1 MKTANMEERLAFIM
15 KAKNLSMTQFAEEIN
30 IQRSNMSHVMNGR
43 NKASLDFVSRILK
56 RFPDINP
63 DWLLFGKG
71 SMHRG
76 DDGTETASS
85 EEVVQYKAKAE
96 ELEKEVAQLRNQLSS
111 PQKSSENEPKEVSD
125 EHPAEYK
132 AELKIKSIVTFYN
145 DDTFKIY
152 TPK

>member
-1 MKTANMEERLAFIM
+1 MEERLAFIM
-15 KAKNLSMTQFAEEIN
+15 KAKNMSMTQFADEIN

-71 SMHRG
+71 SMNREDIPG
-76 DDGTETASS
+76 DEGARQDAEK
-85 EEVVQYKAKAE
+85 YKAKAE
-96 ELEKEVAQLRNQLSS
+96 ELEQEVADLRRQLLTVR
-111 PQKSSENEPKEVSD
+111 ENDKKEKTEVQDEEPVN
-125 EHPAEYK
+125 YK
-132 AELKIKSIVTFYN
+132 PEQKIKSIVTFYN

-152 TPK
+152 SPK

>member
-1 MKTANMEERLAFIM
+1 MEERLAFIM
-15 KAKNLSMTQFAEEIN
+15 KAKDLSMTQFADEIN

-56 RFPDINP
+56 RFPEINP

-71 SMHRG
+71 SMTRG
-76 DDGTETASS
+76 DEAEDRAANQDT
-85 EEVVQYKAKAE
+85 VKYKARAE
-96 ELEKEVAQLRNQLSS
+96 ELEKEVIQLRNKLLAVKETQKENI
-111 PQKSSENEPKEVSD
+111 PQVNDEN
-125 EHPAEYK
+125 PAAYTP
-132 AELKIKSIVTFYN
+132 ELNIKSIVTFYN

>member
-1 MKTANMEERLAFIM
+1 MKTATMEERLAFIM
-15 KAKNLSMTQFAEEIN
+15 KAKNMSMTQFADEIN

-71 SMHRG
+71 SMHRE
-76 DDGTETASS
+76 DDAGEESAS
-85 EEVVQYKAKAE
+85 QDAAKYQAKAE
-96 ELEKEVAQLRNQLSS
+96 ELEKEVTQLRNQLSAIHEN
-111 PQKSSENEPKEVSD
+111 QKKEPPEVRD
-125 EHPAEYK
+125 EDPAEYK
-132 AELKIKSIVTFYN
+132 VESKIKSIVTFYS